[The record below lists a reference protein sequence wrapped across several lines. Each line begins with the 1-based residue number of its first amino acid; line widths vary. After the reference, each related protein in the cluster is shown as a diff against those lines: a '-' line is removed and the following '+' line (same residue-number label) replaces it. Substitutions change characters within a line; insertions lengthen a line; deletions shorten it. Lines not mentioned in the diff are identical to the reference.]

1 MSFLTPILLAGAAAF
16 LIPLLIHL
24 LNRRRVLH
32 VRWGAM
38 HLLHEVLRQRR
49 RRMQIEQWLLL
60 AVRIAIPVVLALCL
74 ARPVLDKLG
83 SLIGLGKSSLV
94 TLLDDSFSTRAPAS
108 AGNTVSDQ
116 AHEIIQ
122 RMDQALPRGS
132 DAQVVLAGGT
142 PHPLF
147 DAATTQLDLIPPAL
161 ADTPSA
167 AGPVQINDAIQT
179 AGAALQKSNNAAR
192 ELAIISDFQSSDW
205 KTVADGASLPALE
218 ALSALE
224 HPPQVTFYRIAGDLA
239 ENLSIVSAELSAMV
253 VAVDQPVGLRVR
265 VQNHGKRPWQD
276 VALHLEADSGRIRTA
291 RISVP
296 ANGEAS
302 LSFTHAFDTTGDH
315 ALSVRLEGDSFPDDN
330 AFHAIVQVR
339 DQIRVLLIDGDPHTE
354 PLTGPLDF
362 FELALMPNQNA
373 AATLRDLI
381 HTTKVDARRF
391 RGDDLR
397 GKQVVVL
404 GNVDRPSGTQLKELE
419 TFVKAG
425 GGLMIF
431 PGPKADPTTYDREFY
446 KNGQGLF
453 PCPVK
458 GQTHV
463 DSIDLPARLQL
474 QRFTHPALTY
484 FNDPRAGRLGDAEIN
499 HWWILAPEGN
509 QSSTFLSLDRGLPV
523 LVERA
528 FERGLVIACATSADP
543 TWNNLALQPWFVP
556 LMQRMMI
563 HLATRS
569 TTSAWHLVGKSTRIS
584 LPSDQAGKA
593 FTLTDPL
600 GKQTELK
607 SQGEKDDAFIEIPTT
622 NTPGIFQVIPGAPP
636 ADGSPTPQADP
647 TTVRRLAFNVD
658 SAESD
663 LTLLP
668 AADVEK
674 IATRFGAGFAE
685 DFDSYTKLD
694 RTRRVGSEVWQPF
707 LLALLALLFF
717 EVLLQQ
723 RIARG

>member
-32 VRWGAM
+32 IRWGAM

-60 AVRIAIPVVLALCL
+60 AVRILIPIVLALCL

-94 TLLDDSFSTRAPAS
+94 TLLDDSFSMRAPAPG
-108 AGNTVSDQ
+108 GNTVADQ
-116 AHEIIQ
+116 AHEIVQ
-122 RMDQALPRGS
+122 RMDEALPRGS
-132 DAQVVLAGGT
+132 DAQVILAGGT
-142 PHPLF
+142 PHPLLG
-147 DAATTQLDLIPPAL
+147 AATSQLDLIPAAL
-161 ADTPSA
+161 AETPSA
-167 AGPVQINDAIQT
+167 AGPVQINDAIQ
-179 AGAALQKSNNAAR
+179 AAAAALQKSNNAAK

-218 ALSALE
+218 ALSTLE

-265 VQNHGKRPWQD
+265 VQNHGRRPWQD
-276 VALHLEADSGRIRTA
+276 IALHLEADSARIRTA
-291 RISVP
+291 RISIP

-315 ALSVRLEGDSFPDDN
+315 ALSVRLEGDSFGDDN
-330 AFHAIVQVR
+330 AFHSVVQVR
-339 DQIRVLLIDGDPHTE
+339 DQIRVLLVDGDPHTA
-354 PLTGPLDF
+354 PLSGPLDF
-362 FELALMPNQNA
+362 LELALMPNQNA

-381 HTTKVDARRF
+381 HTTKVEARRL
-391 RGDDLR
+391 RSEDLR

-404 GNVDRPSGTQLKELE
+404 GNVDRLSGGQMKDLE
-419 TFVKAG
+419 AFVKSG

-431 PGPKADPTTYDREFY
+431 PGPKADPATYDREFF
-446 KNGQGLF
+446 KNGQGIF
-453 PCPVK
+453 PCAIK

-463 DSIDLPARLQL
+463 ENIDLPARLQL

-484 FNDPRAGRLGDAEIN
+484 FNDPRAGRLGDADIT
-499 HWWILAPEGN
+499 HWWVLSPDGKSAT
-509 QSSTFLSLDRGLPV
+509 TFLNLDRGTPLF
-523 LVERA
+523 VERVIDK
-528 FERGLVIACATSADP
+528 GLVIASATTADP

-556 LMQRMMI
+556 LMQRVMI

-569 TTSAWHLVGKSTRIS
+569 TVSAWQLVGKSTHLT
-584 LPSDQAGKA
+584 LPDGVADKP

-600 GKQTELK
+600 GRQTALK
-607 SQGEKDDAFIEIPTT
+607 SQKDQDEAWLDVPLT
-622 NTPGIFQVIPGAPP
+622 NTPGIYQITPGAPP
-636 ADGSPTPQADP
+636 ADGSPAPVGDP
-647 TTVRRLAFNVD
+647 TTVRRLACNVD

-663 LTLLP
+663 LAVLP
-668 AADVEK
+668 PVDVEK
-674 IATRFGAGFAE
+674 IAARFGAGFAQ
-685 DFDSYTKLD
+685 DFDTYAKLD

-707 LLALLALLFF
+707 LLALLALLFI